1 MVKTLAGIVPSIPL
15 ELGFCSLQI
24 SHTSCCPFFVRVP
37 PITTMGGYAG
47 SCPSILRVLP
57 IVGMG
62 GYAGSCPSFLRVLP
76 ITGMGGCPGR
86 CPFGLRVLPITGMG
100 GRPFRLR
107 VLPIT
112 GMGGHPFRLRVLP
125 ITGMG
130 GRPFRL
136 RVLPITGMGGR
147 PGRCPVFLRIL
158 PVIIT
163 GRLPFFPLFFAG
175 SSACKVRRG
184 NLERGV
190 TWNTAHSSA
199 SYSRTK
205 TVRLASWDGIGRY
218 TSALSYRGL
227 QVSDSSFVGSF
238 ACILYS
244 LRNQILQINSSDDSK
259 LLTTAPCTSDYHLQ
273 LSGRPSKLAVKVW
286 CLYLKATGNHMI
298 LSATFCMQIQ

>member
-47 SCPSILRVLP
+47 SCPSFLRVLP
-57 IVGMG
+57 IADMG
-62 GYAGSCPSFLRVLP
+62 GYAGSCPSFPRVLP

-100 GRPFRLR
+100 GRPS
-107 VLPIT
+107 
-112 GMGGHPFRLRVLP
+112 RLRVLP

-147 PGRCPVFLRIL
+147 PGRCPMFLRVL

-163 GRLPFFPLFFAG
+163 GRLPFFPL
-175 SSACKVRRG
+175 
-184 NLERGV
+184 
-190 TWNTAHSSA
+190 
-199 SYSRTK
+199 
-205 TVRLASWDGIGRY
+205 TVSQVVLLVLRSF
-218 TSALSYRGL
+218 LSDITHIAFD
-227 QVSDSSFVGSF
+227 VKCSTTTPTDP
-238 ACILYS
+238 
-244 LRNQILQINSSDDSK
+244 RNQICKLQRSITI
-259 LLTTAPCTSDYHLQ
+259 LTFSIYEVLNHV
-273 LSGRPSKLAVKVW
+273 LS
-286 CLYLKATGNHMI
+286 
-298 LSATFCMQIQ
+298 

>member
-37 PITTMGGYAG
+37 PITT
-47 SCPSILRVLP
+47 
-57 IVGMG
+57 MG

-147 PGRCPVFLRIL
+147 PGRCPVFLRVL

-163 GRLPFFPLFFAG
+163 GRLPFFPLCFAG
-175 SSACKVRRG
+175 SSACTSLVSCGHYAYCVRCKVQH
-184 NLERGV
+184 NYV
-190 TWNTAHSSA
+190 N
-199 SYSRTK
+199 
-205 TVRLASWDGIGRY
+205 
-218 TSALSYRGL
+218 
-227 QVSDSSFVGSF
+227 
-238 ACILYS
+238 
-244 LRNQILQINSSDDSK
+244 
-259 LLTTAPCTSDYHLQ
+259 
-273 LSGRPSKLAVKVW
+273 
-286 CLYLKATGNHMI
+286 
-298 LSATFCMQIQ
+298 

>member
-37 PITTMGGYAG
+37 PITTMGGYTG
-47 SCPSILRVLP
+47 SCPSFLRVLP
-57 IVGMG
+57 IAGMG

-107 VLPIT
+107 VL
-112 GMGGHPFRLRVLP
+112 MGGDPFRLRVLP

-147 PGRCPVFLRIL
+147 PGRCPVFLRVL

-163 GRLPFFPLFFAG
+163 GRLPFSPFVSQVVLLVLRSF
-175 SSACKVRRG
+175 
-184 NLERGV
+184 
-190 TWNTAHSSA
+190 
-199 SYSRTK
+199 
-205 TVRLASWDGIGRY
+205 LADITHIAFDVKCSTT
-218 TSALSYRGL
+218 TST
-227 QVSDSSFVGSF
+227 DP
-238 ACILYS
+238 
-244 LRNQILQINSSDDSK
+244 RNQICKLQ
-259 LLTTAPCTSDYHLQ
+259 CTFSTKY
-273 LSGRPSKLAVKVW
+273 
-286 CLYLKATGNHMI
+286 
-298 LSATFCMQIQ
+298 